1 MTDDE
6 IRTVFAELQRVGVD
20 LGRPPGL
27 ALGTGFRDG
36 EFLAWL
42 RALPDALGHDEFV
55 ARLSD
60 HVSAAQPNAGALPA
74 RADGQPHR
82 MWPTV
87 EQLHAGI
94 DVLAREWDPLGA
106 RLGELTVD
114 DVSDHAYN
122 ALIGAL
128 SGQKPEDVERRIS
141 GMLASAEKEVFGLRP
156 SPREQRRYLAR
167 RLMQIVVDDPGPP
180 HEDNPWDDIG
190 ATAADPDEKVA
201 GRKGSLTR
209 ARALGNTVHLGP
221 RGDEPPA
228 LGPWTQCTE
237 CGVIGTVAVVM
248 REVEP
253 LVSRYCPA
261 CWSGVR
267 DKYWG
272 RTWRSFR
279 EPIPD
284 RSTPEGMIAAF
295 DRIRD
300 EMMFAAQD
308 PVRFVAT
315 SLWED
320 RLPFIEIAL
329 AANENESPARRER
342 RLRDLAR
349 DLMVLA
355 HQMYGPMPAEIEA
368 CVRQYATPHQ
378 GPDVPAPAS
387 SQHEPPAAS

>member
-1 MTDDE
+1 
-6 IRTVFAELQRVGVD
+6 
-20 LGRPPGL
+20 
-27 ALGTGFRDG
+27 
-36 EFLAWL
+36 
-42 RALPDALGHDEFV
+42 
-55 ARLSD
+55 
-60 HVSAAQPNAGALPA
+60 
-74 RADGQPHR
+74 
-82 MWPTV
+82 
-87 EQLHAGI
+87 
-94 DVLAREWDPLGA
+94 
-106 RLGELTVD
+106 
-114 DVSDHAYN
+114 
-122 ALIGAL
+122 
-128 SGQKPEDVERRIS
+128 
-141 GMLASAEKEVFGLRP
+141 MLASVEKEVFGLRP

-167 RLMQIVVDDPGPP
+167 RLIQIVVDDPGPP

-190 ATAADPDEKVA
+190 ATAADPDERVA
-201 GRKGSLTR
+201 GRKDSLTR
-209 ARALGNTVHLGP
+209 ARAHGNTVHLGP

-228 LGPWTQCTE
+228 LGPWTPCTE

-320 RLPFIEIAL
+320 RLPFIQIAL
-329 AANENESPARRER
+329 AANENESPDKRER

-349 DLMVLA
+349 DVMVQA
-355 HQMYGPMPAEIEA
+355 HQMYGPMPAEIVAFTE
-368 CVRQYATPHQ
+368 RYAPRDS
-378 GPDVPAPAS
+378 PPAS
-387 SQHEPPAAS
+387 TSDQHERPATSKQ